1 MVQKTPI
8 KIIKRMERERATE
21 EVTPRARKK
30 AVPRDSARDA
40 ASTVTGWVRE
50 FQHRRRAPSLLVEK

>member
-1 MVQKTPI
+1 MVQKTQI
-8 KIIKRMERERATE
+8 KIIKRTERESATE
-21 EVTPRARKK
+21 EVTPRAGKK
-30 AVPRDSARDA
+30 SVARDSARDA